1 MPKLYNIGVII
12 NPILPPLMKKSVKTL
27 VLITT
32 LFLLAPPLTAQ
43 LKLPVV
49 NPIANDVKRVIA
61 DYPNR
66 FINLMGEIKEE
77 NPQST
82 DYTCN
87 FKVSGAEECLITR
100 YSAKK
105 EVCSWEALMLTTENF
120 EKAKQKFKS
129 LYGQLNNLSVDIG
142 NARNVHLKA
151 KYEKPNES
159 QKFTSILFVPEQP
172 VEKTEKL
179 RIELTLQ
186 FHAPMEWKVSV
197 LVYDRDREDH
207 ERGETKEVPGS

>member
-1 MPKLYNIGVII
+1 
-12 NPILPPLMKKSVKTL
+12 MKKSVKTL

-32 LFLLAPPLTAQ
+32 LFLLHLSLHAQ

-49 NPIANDVKRVIA
+49 NPIANDVKKVIA

-66 FINLMGEIKEE
+66 FINLMGEIREE

-82 DYTCN
+82 NYACN
-87 FKVSGAEECLITR
+87 FKVSGAEECFITR
-100 YSAKK
+100 YSAAK
-105 EVCSWEALMLTTENF
+105 EVCSWEALILTTENF

-142 NARNVHLKA
+142 MTKNVHLKA
-151 KYEKPNES
+151 KYETPQES
-159 QKFTSILFVPEQP
+159 KKFTSILFLPEHP

-186 FHAPMEWKVSV
+186 FHAPLEWKVKV

-207 ERGETKEVPGS
+207 ERGETKED